1 MRAFRRNNERSW
13 EQVRYH
19 VFENIIGNPNIKK
32 SSKPRRPS
40 DIFELSIDVKV
51 EIKPT
56 TVTAQ
61 QAETIKKLGFTVPK
75 AFIKDE

>member
-56 TVTAQ
+56 TVTEQ